1 MAREH
6 SAEFERMIN
15 EDVIGNDVPPT
26 WEYIIDRIVDAQEA
40 LEDARRFITARFK
53 PNES

>member
-1 MAREH
+1 MVEH

-15 EDVIGNDVPPT
+15 EDVIGKDVPQT

-40 LEDARRFITARFK
+40 LEDVRKFVSSYFIK
-53 PNES
+53 S

>member
-1 MAREH
+1 MAEH

-15 EDVIGNDVPPT
+15 EDVIGRDVPQT

-40 LEDARRFITARFK
+40 LEDVRKFVFNFIT
-53 PNES
+53 N